1 MLTNEHFIQKEI
13 SFKVDG
19 LNLKGVL
26 HLPDI
31 RQPPLVI
38 GSHGLYS
45 SGDSPKQIA
54 LAEHCNRQGIAY
66 FRFDH
71 RGCGRSE
78 GDFER
83 VTCLEGR
90 RRDLMAA
97 IETIRNTI
105 DTSDHLG
112 LFGSS
117 MGGTVCLSTAARL
130 TPDAMVI
137 IAAPI
142 RSNLTNSKSDISKTE
157 IVLDSAKRHFDITQE
172 LSKIS
177 HIMIFHGDSDEVVP
191 VAHAREIFKL
201 ATKPKKLIIQK
212 RGDHRMSNPEH
223 QQDFIR
229 KTSLW
234 FKQNL
239 RE

>member
-1 MLTNEHFIQKEI
+1 MSTNERFIQREI
-13 SFKVDG
+13 SFNTDG
-19 LNLKGVL
+19 LKLKGVL

-31 RQPPLVI
+31 QRSPLVI

-78 GDFER
+78 GDFEQ
-83 VTCLEGR
+83 VTSLEGR
-90 RRDLMAA
+90 RRDLIAA

-105 DTSDHLG
+105 DTSDLLG

-117 MGGTVCLSTAARL
+117 MGGTVCLSTAARM

-142 RSNLTNSKSDISKTE
+142 RSNLTNSKSDISRTD
-157 IVLDSAKRHFDITQE
+157 IVLDSAERQFDITQE
-172 LSKIS
+172 LSNIS
-177 HIMIFHGDSDEVVP
+177 HILIFHGDSDEVVP

-201 ATKPKKLIIQK
+201 TSDPKKLIIQK
-212 RGDHRMSNPEH
+212 QGDHRMSNPEH
-223 QQDFIR
+223 QQIFIR
-229 KTSLW
+229 ETSRW

-239 RE
+239 RK